1 MASQMGSNSNLVES
15 YKKKLKKVKKKG
27 KELICTLNKLSA

>member
-15 YKKKLKKVKKKG
+15 YNKKKG